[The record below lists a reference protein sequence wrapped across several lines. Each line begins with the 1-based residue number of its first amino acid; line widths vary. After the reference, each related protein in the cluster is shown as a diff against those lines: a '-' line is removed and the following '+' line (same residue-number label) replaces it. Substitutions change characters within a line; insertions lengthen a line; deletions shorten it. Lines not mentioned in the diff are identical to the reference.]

1 MKPRELATCGVF
13 GAAALLLPTVFH
25 AVHLGHVF
33 MPMYLPLVAL
43 AFFVR
48 PTAAGLTAFVVP
60 LLSGFATGMPPIN
73 PPVAYVMAV
82 ELSLMAMLIALVQNR
97 MSPDWL
103 AMLSTKVKYVWVLF
117 VLVAVLAIGRVM
129 NVALSYVFALA
140 MGLPPKPIAL
150 LAFVSGWPGILLMLV
165 VIPQL
170 VILNERFRR

>member
-13 GAAALLLPTVFH
+13 GAAALLLPTIFH
-25 AVHLGHVF
+25 LVHLGHVF

-48 PTAAGLTAFVVP
+48 PAAAGLTAFVVP
-60 LLSGFATGMPPIN
+60 LLSGFATGMPPVN

-82 ELSLMAMLIALVQNR
+82 ELSLMGMLISLAHGYVPAKPNYARVIVVLTVAL
-97 MSPDWL
+97 L
-103 AMLSTKVKYVWVLF
+103 
-117 VLVAVLAIGRVM
+117 IGRVL
-129 NVALSYVFALA
+129 NAALFYAFSQAMELNPKPFALA
-140 MGLPPKPIAL
+140 AL
-150 LAFVSGWPGILLMLV
+150 LSGWPGVVLMLV